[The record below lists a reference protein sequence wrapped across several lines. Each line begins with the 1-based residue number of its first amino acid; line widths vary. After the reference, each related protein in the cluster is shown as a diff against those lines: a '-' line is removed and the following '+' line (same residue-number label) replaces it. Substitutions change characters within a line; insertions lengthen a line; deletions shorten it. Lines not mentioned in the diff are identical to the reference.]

1 MRLYAFAC
9 AMLAATGACLAQ
21 TIVDTEPNN
30 TIATASLIV
39 RTPGYF
45 SGVGI
50 GALNY
55 AGDVDFYSIQV
66 TNTELLTAA
75 ITPLMNGNTSPEIE
89 AGIFDQS
96 GDLLSLDTGSS
107 GNGFQAIVS
116 YAPTVSGT
124 YYIGVTGSGDDQFI
138 GDHTQQGPYQIVVGI
153 TPAAVPEPA
162 SLAGMGLGL
171 VFLARKR
178 INRKGAAR

>member
-66 TNTELLTAA
+66 
-75 ITPLMNGNTSPEIE
+75 TPLMNGNTSPEIE